1 MVKFRRFQGFLANA
15 MHISKIISPEY
26 DTINTKEARTMAD
39 SNPFSFLRVNKPEIN
54 LPTETDPYS
63 DVVYTTGK
71 DMLQHFIQQE
81 YLVRDSEKTMYIY
94 QQITKDG
101 QHKQQGLIGLT
112 SIEDYE

>member
-1 MVKFRRFQGFLANA
+1 
-15 MHISKIISPEY
+15 
-26 DTINTKEARTMAD
+26 
-39 SNPFSFLRVNKPEIN
+39 
-54 LPTETDPYS
+54 
-63 DVVYTTGK
+63 
-71 DMLQHFIQQE
+71 MLQHFIQQE